1 MKAIKTNKN
10 HYNLN
15 QNPLNQS
22 KSARMEKPEKNKKKR
37 KKKQKNKKTV
47 RNLKFAVA
55 FGTISSYLGTIN
67 PH

>member
-10 HYNLN
+10 HYYLN

-22 KSARMEKPEKNKKKR
+22 KSARMEKPEKKKK